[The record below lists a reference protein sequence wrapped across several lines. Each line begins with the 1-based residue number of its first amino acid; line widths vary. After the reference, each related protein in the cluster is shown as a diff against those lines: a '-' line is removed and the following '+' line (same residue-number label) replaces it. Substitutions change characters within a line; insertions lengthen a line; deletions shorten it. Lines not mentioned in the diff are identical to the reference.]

1 MSETLELTQALLKK
15 VSLTPDDAGC
25 MDLMADYLQQ
35 RGFVIEWM
43 EFGDT
48 KNMWARRGTTPP
60 LFAFAGHTDVVPTG
74 PLEQWSSPPFEPT
87 IKDGHLYA
95 RGAADMKGSLA
106 AMLTACDGFIA
117 KLNKEHKGDEA
128 NGSIGFLITSDE
140 EGPAT
145 NGTVKVIEALDARGE
160 KIDYCIVGEPTSHKT
175 FGDMVRVGRRG
186 SINGY
191 LTLTGKQ
198 GHVAYPE
205 LVENPIHALAPIL
218 SNLTKETWDNGNE
231 FFPPTSFQISNINAG
246 TGATNVVPGSLELIF
261 NLRFSNE
268 LTPET
273 IKSRIT
279 YIVDQQS
286 DNYELTWNL
295 SGLPFITERG
305 ELTHA
310 VEKAIMEVTGLQ
322 TELSTGGG
330 TSDGR
335 FIAPYGVQVI
345 ELGPINDTI
354 HKINECVSIDDLD
367 TLSLTYEKVLEN
379 ILL

>member
-1 MSETLELTQALLKK
+1 MSETLELTEALLKK
-15 VSLTPDDAGC
+15 TSLTPDDAGC

-35 RGFVIEWM
+35 RGFVIEFM
-43 EFGDT
+43 NFGDT
-48 KNMWARRGTTPP
+48 KNMWARRGTNAP

-74 PLEQWSSPPFEPT
+74 PLDEWDTPPFEPT
-87 IKDGHLYA
+87 IKDGLIYA

-117 KLNKEHKGDEA
+117 EHA
-128 NGSIGFLITSDE
+128 SHSGSIAFLITSDE

-145 NGTVKVIEALDARGE
+145 NGTVKVMEALDARGE
-160 KIDYCIVGEPTSHKT
+160 NIDYCIVGEPSSHKT
-175 FGDMVRVGRRG
+175 LGDMVRVGRRG

-191 LTLTGKQ
+191 LTLHGKQ

-218 SNLTKETWDNGNE
+218 SNITAERWDEGNE
-231 FFPPTSFQISNINAG
+231 YFPPTSFQISNINSG
-246 TGATNVVPGSLELIF
+246 TGATNVVPGTLELVF
-261 NLRFSNE
+261 NLRFSSE

-279 YIVDQQS
+279 HIVDQQS
-286 DNYELTWNL
+286 DNYELVWNL
-295 SGLPFITERG
+295 SGLSFITERG
-305 ELTHA
+305 ELTSA
-310 VEKAIMEVTGLQ
+310 VEKAITDVTGLT

-345 ELGPINDTI
+345 ELGPINETI
-354 HKINECVSIDDLD
+354 HKINECVSVDDLD
-367 TLSLTYEKVLEN
+367 ALSNTYKKVLEN

>member
-43 EFGDT
+43 NFGDT
-48 KNMWARRGTTPP
+48 KNMWARRGNTSP

-74 PLEQWSSPPFEPT
+74 PLDEWNTPPFEPT
-87 IKDGHLYA
+87 IKDGLIYA

-106 AMLTACDGFIA
+106 AMLTACDTFIS
-117 KLNKEHKGDEA
+117 EHSSHA
-128 NGSIGFLITSDE
+128 GSIAFLITSDE

-145 NGTVKVIEALDARGE
+145 NGTVKVMEALEARGE
-160 KIDYCIVGEPTSHKT
+160 HIDYCIVGEPSSHKQ

-191 LTLTGKQ
+191 LTLIGKQ

-205 LVENPIHALAPIL
+205 LVENPIHALTPIL
-218 SNLTKETWDNGNE
+218 SGLTTEVWDEGNE
-231 FFPPTSFQISNINAG
+231 YFPPTSFQISNVNSG
-246 TGATNVVPGSLELIF
+246 TGVTNVVPGELKLIF
-261 NLRFSNE
+261 NLRFSSE
-268 LTPET
+268 LTPEV

-279 YIVDQQS
+279 HIVDQQS
-286 DNYELTWNL
+286 DDYELVWQL

-305 ELTHA
+305 ELTNA
-310 VEKAIMEVTGLQ
+310 VEKAVQDVTGI
-322 TELSTGGG
+322 TPELSTGGG

-335 FIAPYGVQVI
+335 FIAPYGVQLI
-345 ELGPINDTI
+345 ELGPINETI
-354 HKINECVSIDDLD
+354 HKINECVSVDDLD
-367 TLSLTYEKVLEN
+367 KLSTTYHKVLEN